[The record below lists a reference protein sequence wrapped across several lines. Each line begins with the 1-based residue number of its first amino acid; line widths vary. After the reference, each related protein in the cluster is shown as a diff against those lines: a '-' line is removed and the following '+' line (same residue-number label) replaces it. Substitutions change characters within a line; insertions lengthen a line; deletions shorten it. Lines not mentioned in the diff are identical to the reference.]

1 MKKLKIFI
9 LYWLPAFIVMAVI
22 FALSSR
28 QRINVS
34 DTKAVNFSLFKT
46 LHVLEYALL
55 YFLLFRAFLKSLGK
69 KKRKKAYL
77 FAVIVSV
84 LYAIS
89 DELHQTFTPTREG
102 SPRDI
107 VIDTIGIYLM
117 FQYTKKYLHH
127 LKWIL

>member
-1 MKKLKIFI
+1 MSKLKIFI
-9 LYWLPAFIVMAVI
+9 FYWVPAFCLMGVI

-34 DTKAVNFSLFKT
+34 ESYAVNFSLFKT

-55 YFLLFRAFLKSLGK
+55 YFLLFRAFLKSLHKEK
-69 KKRKKAYL
+69 KKNAYL

-89 DELHQTFTPTREG
+89 DELHQTLTPTREG

-107 VIDTIGIYLM
+107 LIDTIGIYLM
-117 FQYTKKYLHH
+117 FQYTKNYLHH
-127 LKWIL
+127 LKWFL